1 MDAKDYSE
9 IDKSMS
15 ARINAIYGDPKR
27 HAFYSQYDYF
37 LSDPH
42 YGPRG
47 GIEKG
52 KKTICFY
59 CGAKKKGHSLTTEEI

>member
-1 MDAKDYSE
+1 MDTKDCCE
-9 IDKSMS
+9 IDREMSRKS
-15 ARINAIYGDPKR
+15 AAIFDDPKR